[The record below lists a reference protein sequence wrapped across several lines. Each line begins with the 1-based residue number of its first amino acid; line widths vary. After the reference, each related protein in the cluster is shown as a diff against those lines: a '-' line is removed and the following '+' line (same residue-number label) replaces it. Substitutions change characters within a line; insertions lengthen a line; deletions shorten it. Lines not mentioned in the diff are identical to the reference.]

1 MKHVPVL
8 QKEIL
13 EYLSPKPNENFIDA
27 TIGQG
32 GHARLLLEKTMPN
45 GRLLG
50 IDLDYGQIENSQPLA
65 KEFKERIT
73 LVHSSYANIKK
84 IVENAKVGPV
94 HGILLDLGFS
104 SWQLESSN
112 KGFSFQKDE
121 RLDMRYDVQS
131 NLTAEKIVNEYPES
145 ELQKILE
152 DYGQERFARQITREI
167 VVQRNAKRI
176 QSTFQLK
183 EIIEK
188 AVPRKFQHGKI
199 HCATKTFQALRI
211 AVNQELDS
219 LVTFLP
225 DAVSVLPPGARLA
238 VISFHSLEDR
248 IVKNFF
254 KGKAKEGTITILT
267 PKPVVA
273 GQEEVLA
280 NPRARS
286 AKLRAI
292 IKI

>member
-84 IVENAKVGPV
+84 IVENAKVSPV
-94 HGILLDLGFS
+94 NGILLDLGFS